1 MNITAEAKDL
11 SEQQP
16 LYEKYVNPQWVRL
29 LDVLGMNVQLW
40 AWRAAS

>member
-16 LYEKYVNPQWVRL
+16 LHEKYVNPQWVRL
-29 LDVLGMNVQLW
+29 LDVLGMNGQLW
-40 AWRAAS
+40 ARRAAS